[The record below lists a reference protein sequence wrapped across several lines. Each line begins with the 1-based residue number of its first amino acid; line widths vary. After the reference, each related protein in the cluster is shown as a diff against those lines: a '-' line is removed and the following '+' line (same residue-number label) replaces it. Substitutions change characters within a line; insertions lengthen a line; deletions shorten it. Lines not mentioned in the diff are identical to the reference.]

1 MKKIGKT
8 LTGLALLA
16 SLAFSPKAEAQRIV
30 NPFIQPNN
38 TNLNWYGSGDVNND
52 NVVNWEDVSKMEE
65 IINGSYNPN
74 LKSNDVA
81 EYRTLDRADVNGD
94 GVVNYEDKEILENK
108 LNENVDYLPGE
119 WNKLESKSERE
130 NWLQK
135 MLSVDKTDT
144 LEYIPNGFVCGN
156 FERQTRLNFHGNPE
170 LGYDKEKGLRDNGR
184 FNIPMYGV
192 DTDAITGEGHGI
204 NTTITGDNLN
214 DFWDG
219 YYSEPQNDQQVVPG
233 DFSMNP
239 NREVRINYT
248 YVNHSSGGDY
258 LASVPIVKFQ
268 LTNGVPELTWENDD
282 QNVKVFKQRD
292 TTSPE
297 ILRESPLENKIYAES
312 PVLNY
317 NVNDENFKSAR
328 YSIDERKTWNSL
340 NQNGT
345 KILDLPNGDYKL
357 IIEAEDYFYNTSKDS
372 VNFSVDKPNSLEK
385 NILDSSVKVYPNPV
399 SDYLKFVSEGNKEAQ
414 LRVYSIDGKEIENV
428 YDTDGNIDLDVTRY
442 SPGMYLFRYENS
454 DGVKTGKVLKK

>member
-1 MKKIGKT
+1 MNYVS
-8 LTGLALLA
+8 LALGGG
-16 SLAFSPKAEAQRIV
+16 V
-30 NPFIQPNN
+30 GH
-38 TNLNWYGSGDVNND
+38 T
-52 NVVNWEDVSKMEE
+52 
-65 IINGSYNPN
+65 INS
-74 LKSNDVA
+74 
-81 EYRTLDRADVNGD
+81 
-94 GVVNYEDKEILENK
+94 
-108 LNENVDYLPGE
+108 
-119 WNKLESKSERE
+119 
-130 NWLQK
+130 
-135 MLSVDKTDT
+135 
-144 LEYIPNGFVCGN
+144 
-156 FERQTRLNFHGNPE
+156 
-170 LGYDKEKGLRDNGR
+170 
-184 FNIPMYGV
+184 
-192 DTDAITGEGHGI
+192 
-204 NTTITGDNLN
+204 TITGDNLEG
-214 DFWDG
+214 FSDG
-219 YYSEPQNDQQVVPG
+219 YYSEPQDDQHVVPG
-233 DFSMNP
+233 MWNMP
-239 NREVRINYT
+239 NNSEVVINHT

-357 IIEAEDYFYNTSKDS
+357 IIEAEDYFYNNSKDS

-399 SDYLKFVSEGNKEAQ
+399 SDYLKFVSEDNKETQ